1 VTAVRRILCFI
12 VWGGAA
18 LLAQPE
24 PFSFQPQPGARFA
37 LTVEKTGLWSGR
49 KHVFEFERYR
59 GTLRLDWAQPARSV
73 VELTIEAGS
82 ALCTDAWLSE
92 KDRRKVLEFMFRDM
106 LDVERHPRITFR
118 STAVVATAEK
128 VFDVSGM
135 LTVRGIERPARVS
148 VTLGES
154 GGTLTALTGRAIVRL
169 KDYGLNPPK
178 AALGAIGTKN
188 EMTVD
193 FRLVPRPGSGEM
205 NSFALRR

>member
-1 VTAVRRILCFI
+1 VTAVRRILGFI

-24 PFSFQPQPGARFA
+24 QFSFQPQPGDRFA

-49 KHVFEFERYR
+49 KHVFEFDRYR
-59 GTLRLDWAQPARSV
+59 GTLRFDRAQPARSV

-82 ALCTDAWLSE
+82 AVCTDAWLSE

-106 LDVERHPRITFR
+106 LDVERHPRMTFR
-118 STAVVATAEK
+118 STAVRATAEK

-135 LTVRGIERPARVS
+135 LTVRGIERPVRVS

-154 GGTLTALTGRAIVRL
+154 GRTLTALTGHAIVRL

-193 FRLVPRPGSGEM
+193 FRLVPRPSSGEM